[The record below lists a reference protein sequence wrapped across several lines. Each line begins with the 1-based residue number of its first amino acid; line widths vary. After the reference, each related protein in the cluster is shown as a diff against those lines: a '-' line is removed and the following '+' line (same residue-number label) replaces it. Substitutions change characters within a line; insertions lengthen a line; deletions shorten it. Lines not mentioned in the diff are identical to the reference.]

1 MKTIKTKELQEK
13 QILAVL
19 KKCDLWKNKLHF
31 SISSLIFFIFLLL
44 IYSVNMFFGVLPMYF
59 ITGIIILFLQQT
71 IRSYNYMKFHRVT
84 LSTLRDLHRKVDD
97 VLS

>member
-13 QILAVL
+13 QILESS

-44 IYSVNMFFGVLPMYF
+44 IYSINMFFGVIPVYF
-59 ITGIIILFLQQT
+59 IIGIIILFLQQT
-71 IRSYNYMKFHRVT
+71 IRSYNYMKFHIVT
-84 LSTLRDLHRKVDD
+84 LNTLKFLHKKVDD
-97 VLS
+97 ILN